1 MKKTYSI
8 FIFGTLLLILGF
20 TQRIL
25 AQQTFVH
32 PGIPFTQSDLDQL
45 KVNITQ
51 EPWLSAYN
59 TFKNDSHSK
68 LSYTPGAPQATVSRA
83 PDLNNVQWK
92 NDMLAIHNLAFMWWF
107 TGDAAYAQKATDML
121 DAWAVTNTS
130 WGGNE
135 SMLDIG
141 DYAQYWATGAEIL
154 RYTYPGWTAA
164 NTQHVENYFSQVLYP
179 NSWVPNPLRD
189 QNKGALQLKI
199 ALGASVFCNDVTKFN
214 QAIEVYRMD
223 AGGGMRNSLPNGE
236 VGDTGRDDHW
246 RVQAAALAW
255 GAEVAYKQN
264 VDMFSELDN
273 RILAIGELY
282 HKYAFDGATMT
293 YIPFGGYASYW
304 TSWGILPGSRSGDMT
319 NLIYSAYNVRK
330 GIATPQ
336 TDRMRA
342 ALMQSG
348 STNYSPAGGDFLFL
362 KSSDTSTA
370 VSLTPKYYP
379 ADHVQAVN
387 NLTNIDIG
395 NTGLAGSASYNNGI
409 WTLKGAGT
417 STSTAFNFNFKKVSG
432 DAGLVVKVD
441 NISLNTGGCGVM
453 LRESLA
459 PGSAFWDLYLNA
471 TGGAGRHWQPK
482 APWWLKIERVGTRIF
497 VYHSQDGVN
506 WTNDGCTYSA
516 TGFPT
521 NLYAGFYT
529 LSNNT
534 SAQNTATFS
543 NVAYSQTA
551 PTGSPEISSATTA
564 TATLGASFSYSI
576 IASASPSSYSASG
589 LPAGLSINTSTG
601 VISGTPTAIGQSV
614 VTLGAANTSGTGTA
628 TLILNVNSNVAPAAP
643 SGATAA
649 VNNVTRISVSWPAVT
664 NASSYTVKR
673 SLSSSGPFTAIQTG
687 IIGTSFIDA
696 SPQPEVSNYYVV
708 TALAGTLE
716 SGNSNVVSASVPPA
730 VPSMP
735 VVLNNS
741 SSIGLSWNTASGAV
755 TYKVKRGTVSGGPYT
770 TLATVSTTSY
780 TDTNVSSGSPY
791 YYVVSSM
798 GNTLESANSAEA
810 FGVPGASTRIWKP
823 TPVTTNLNL
832 ASNWVENALPV
843 NPAILTLGA
852 ASDTLLTND
861 ITGLVAS
868 RIQFASDANAYTISG
883 NSLTLKN
890 DLVNNSSSAQ
900 TLSTPLVLTDQLNV
914 NTTGDVVL
922 NGGISGTGSLMKS
935 GAAVLYVKG
944 SSNTYSGNTTIV
956 SGILAAA
963 GDGTGTASNPTAGPL
978 GTGKIQ
984 LNGGALQATA
994 GANLKLYNDVEVLPG
1009 NRSYM
1014 YEDVYSITLYGKLLG
1029 SGTVQHDGNDYAGL
1043 NLLGDNSQFTGTFIS
1058 KLRSGKQRIRFGIP
1072 QSGSANAT
1080 WTLDANAVD
1089 CHGIGF
1095 ASGTLNF
1102 GALNGR
1108 GYIRAD
1114 AGGAPVISIG
1124 ALNTYS
1130 SYGGTIGANG
1140 SNLTVEKVGTGTLEM
1155 WGNQAYG
1162 GTTTVKKGKLLI
1174 NNSATTGVFVSPII
1188 IEEGALGGF
1197 GASQSSATLGTG
1209 SGAGAI
1215 LEPGFL
1221 TVGTLSVGAL
1231 TLKADATYTPEINLG
1246 TAIGDQIKATSVNL
1260 TNSPLLTPI
1269 SIAGTLAF
1277 GTYYTIINNT
1287 GTGAITGTFNSL
1299 PEWAS
1304 ITVGGYS
1311 FIITYVGGDGNDVVL
1326 MDARAIGQTYYKFNE
1341 ASGTQATDTW
1351 GTNHGTLQ
1359 ATAIRDTG
1367 RGGSALKLDGT
1378 STSYATLPTGVVS
1391 TLTDFTISTWVKMD
1405 VKTTWM
1411 RIFDFG
1417 TGTSKYLFLSIQAG
1431 SANVMRYAI
1440 KNGGTEQQVN
1450 FTYTLPLNTW
1460 THFAITQSGSTCSMY
1475 INGALV
1481 ATNTG
1486 VTIKPS
1492 TIGSTTLN
1500 YLGKSQFSDPL
1511 FKGSIDEFKIFNR
1524 ALSAAEIAAS
1534 HLSQTITLNATA
1546 QKVMGDDDFEPA
1558 TVSSGL
1564 TVTYTSSN
1572 ESVASIVNG
1581 KVHILAA
1588 GTATITA
1595 IQDGNEIYWQAPSQT
1610 QALTI
1615 VKKDQTISFAAIG
1628 TKTIGDLDFDPS
1640 ATASS
1645 GLAVTYSSS
1654 DESIAS
1660 IVNGKIHILAAGTA
1674 TITASQA
1681 GDNVYAAAPSQ
1692 TQVLTVV
1699 KQAQTINFTAI
1710 GTKTMGDADFDPS
1723 ATASSGLAVTYSSSD
1738 TSVASIVNGNVHILA
1753 AGTSTITAAQAGN
1766 NIYAAAQSQT
1776 QVLTVIK
1783 QAQTISFAAIGTK
1796 LLGDADLDPS
1806 ATASSGLA
1814 VTYSSSNASV
1824 ASIVNGK
1831 VHILGT
1837 GTATITASQ
1846 AGNNVYAAAPSQTQ
1860 VLTVV
1865 ITNNTTPSAVM
1876 GTAFTY
1882 TITNNAA
1889 LTSFTATGL
1898 PAGLSLNTST
1908 GVISGTP
1915 TEYGAFSVAL
1925 TASNGSISGSQ
1936 SITVTVY
1943 TVVNNVIVASGD
1955 AKNIIE
1961 WDAIQNLSYNVKRST
1976 TSGGSYTSI
1985 GTTSGTTFT
1994 DANMSNGSTYYYVIS
2009 VTNSLG
2015 ENPNSAE
2022 VTATPNTGQITYL
2035 KFDEASGT
2043 RGIDSWGAT
2052 HATLQAT
2059 ATRDA
2064 GLLGTALKLDGTS
2077 TSYAT
2082 LPTSIVSTLN
2092 DFTISTWVR
2101 MDVKSNWMR
2110 VFDFGTGTSKYMFL
2124 TIQAGTANIM
2134 RYAIKNG
2141 GSEQQVSFTYTLPL
2155 NTWTLFTITQSGNTC
2170 TLYINGTAVASNTG
2184 VTIKPSTIGST
2195 TLNYLGKS
2203 QFNDNMFKGS
2213 IDKFKIFSRAL
2224 SAEEI
2229 VAEQNQLTQKND
2241 NNTLKYDLSTNNDV
2255 IIKNTVIYPNPVVN
2269 NRFTIATN
2277 TELIGK
2283 EVQVKLVDFAGR
2295 TVYLKSIKNN
2305 TGTIDVVLNQTLLD
2319 GIYIL
2324 ILNNQYS
2331 AKVFI
2336 K

>member
-32 PGIPFTQSDLDQL
+32 PGIPFTLADLNQL
-45 KVNITQ
+45 KANITQ

-59 TFKNDSHSK
+59 AFKNDSHSK
-68 LSYTPGAPQATVSRA
+68 LSYTPGTPQATVSRA
-83 PDLNNVQWK
+83 PNLNNEQWK
-92 NDMLAIHNLAFMWWF
+92 SDMLAIHNLAFMWWF
-107 TGDAAYAQKATDML
+107 TGDTAYAQKATSIL
-121 DAWAVTNTS
+121 DGWAVTNTV
-130 WGGNE
+130 WEGNE

-154 RYTYPGWTAA
+154 RYTYPGWTQA
-164 NTQHVENYFSQVLYP
+164 NTDHVENYFSQVLFP
-179 NSWVPNPLRD
+179 TSWVPYPLRD

-199 ALGASVFCNDVTKFN
+199 ALGAAIFCNDVTKFN

-264 VDMFSELDN
+264 VDMFAELDN
-273 RILAIGELY
+273 RVLAIGELY

-293 YIPFGGYASYW
+293 YVPFGGYASYW
-304 TSWGILPGSRSGDMT
+304 TNWGIQPGARAGDMT

-342 ALMQSG
+342 ALG
-348 STNYSPAGGDFLFL
+348 GAGGDFLYL

-370 VSLTPKYYP
+370 VSLSPVYYP
-379 ADHVQAVN
+379 ADHVQPVS

-395 NTGLAGSASYNNGI
+395 NTGLAGSASCSNGI

-417 STSTAFNFNFKKVSG
+417 STSTAFSFNFKKVSG
-432 DAGLVVKVD
+432 DTGLVVKVD
-441 NISLNTGGCGVM
+441 NMSLTTGGSGVM

-459 PGSAFWDLYLNA
+459 PGSAFWDIYLGAN
-471 TGGAGRHWQPK
+471 GGVGKHWQPK

-497 VYHSQDGVN
+497 TYHSQDGIN
-506 WTNDGCTYSA
+506 WTNLSCWYSA

-529 LSNNT
+529 ISNNT

-551 PTGSPEISSATTA
+551 PTGSPEISSATTT

-614 VTLGAANTSGTGTA
+614 VTLGTTNASGTGTA
-628 TLILNVNSNVAPAAP
+628 TLILNINNNTAPAAP
-643 SGATAA
+643 SGVTAA
-649 VNNVTRISVSWPAVT
+649 VNNVTRISISWPAVT

-735 VVLNNS
+735 IVVNNS
-741 SSIGLSWNTASGAV
+741 NSIGLSWNTASGAV

-798 GNTLESANSAEA
+798 GNTLESANSTEA
-810 FGVPGASTRIWKP
+810 FGVPGASTRTWNP
-823 TPVTTNLNL
+823 TPVSTNLNL
-832 ASNWVENALPV
+832 AANWLENALPV

-852 ASDTLLTND
+852 TSDSIVVND
-861 ITGLVAS
+861 INGLVAS

-890 DLVNNSSSAQ
+890 DLINNSSSSQ
-900 TLSTPLVLTDQLNV
+900 TLTTPLILTDPLNI
-914 NTTGDVVL
+914 NTATNNVVL
-922 NGGISGTGSLMKS
+922 NGGISGTGVVTKS
-935 GAAVLYVKG
+935 GASNLYIIG
-944 SSNTYSGNTTIV
+944 NNNSYSGNTIIK

-963 GDGTGTASNPTAGPL
+963 GLGTGTPSTPTAGPL
-978 GTGKIQ
+978 GIGKII
-984 LNGGALQATA
+984 LNGGSLQATA
-994 GANLKLYNDVEVLPG
+994 GGDLNLYNDIEVLLG

-1014 YEDVYSITLYGKLLG
+1014 YEDVNSITLRGKLLG
-1029 SGTVQHDGNDYAGL
+1029 SGTVEHDGNDYAGL
-1043 NLLGDNSQFTGTFIS
+1043 NLLGDNSEFTGTFIS

-1072 QSGSANAT
+1072 NSGSAKAT
-1080 WTLDANAVD
+1080 WLLDANGID
-1089 CHGIGF
+1089 CQGIGF

-1114 AGGAPVISIG
+1114 GGGAPVISIG

-1130 SYGGTIGANG
+1130 SYGGTING
-1140 SNLTVEKVGTGTLEM
+1140 NGTNLTVEKVGTGTLEM
-1155 WGNQAYG
+1155 WGNQAYS

-1174 NNSATTGVFVSPII
+1174 NNNGTSGVFISPII
-1188 IEEGALGGF
+1188 VEEGALGGF
-1197 GASQSSATLGTG
+1197 GLTQASATLGTG

-1221 TVGTLSVGAL
+1221 TIGTLSVGAL

-1246 TAIGDQIKATSVNL
+1246 TAIGDQIKATSVTL

-1269 SIAGTLAF
+1269 SIAGTLPF

-1287 GTGAITGTFNSL
+1287 GTGAITGTFNGL

-1351 GTNHGTLQ
+1351 GTNHATLQ
-1359 ATAIRDTG
+1359 ATATRDTG

-1378 STSYATLPTGVVS
+1378 STSYATLPTGIVS

-1405 VKTTWM
+1405 VKSNWM
-1411 RIFDFG
+1411 RVFDFG
-1417 TGTSKYLFLSIQAG
+1417 TGTSKYMFLSIQAG
-1431 SANVMRYAI
+1431 GANVMRYAI
-1440 KNGGTEQQVN
+1440 KNGGSEQQLS

-1460 THFAITQSGSTCSMY
+1460 THFAITQSGNTCSMY

-1524 ALSAAEIAAS
+1524 ALSASEIAAS
-1534 HLSQTITLNATA
+1534 HLSQTITLAATA
-1546 QKVMGDDDFEPA
+1546 QKAMGDADFEPA
-1558 TVSSGL
+1558 TVSSAL
-1564 TVTYTSSN
+1564 PVTYSSSN

-1595 IQDGNEIYWQAPSQT
+1595 TQDGNEIYWQAPSQT
-1610 QALTI
+1610 QVLTI

-1628 TKTIGDLDFDPS
+1628 TKTIGDADFDPS

-1645 GLAVTYSSS
+1645 GLAVAYSSS
-1654 DESIAS
+1654 DESVAS
-1660 IVNGKIHILAAGTA
+1660 IVNGKVHILAAGTA

-1699 KQAQTINFTAI
+1699 KQAQTISFAAI
-1710 GTKTMGDADFDPS
+1710 GTKTIGDADFNPS
-1723 ATASSGLAVTYSSSD
+1723 ATASSGLAVIYTSSD
-1738 TSVASIVNGNVHILA
+1738 ESVASIVNGNIHILA
-1753 AGTSTITAAQAGN
+1753 AGTATITATQAGD
-1766 NIYAAAQSQT
+1766 NIYAAAPSQT
-1776 QVLTVIK
+1776 QVLTVVK
-1783 QAQTISFAAIGTK
+1783 QSQTINFAAIETK
-1796 LLGDADLDPS
+1796 LLGDADFDPL
-1806 ATASSGLA
+1806 ATASSGLT
-1814 VTYSSSNASV
+1814 VNYTSSNGSV

-1831 VHILGT
+1831 IHILGT

-1846 AGNNVYAAAPSQTQ
+1846 AGNNTYAAAPSQTQ
-1860 VLTVV
+1860 VLAVV
-1865 ITNNTTPSAVM
+1865 ITNNTAPTAVM
-1876 GTAFTY
+1876 GTPFTY
-1882 TITNNAA
+1882 TITNNSS
-1889 LTSFTATGL
+1889 LNNLTATGL

-1908 GVISGTP
+1908 GVISGIP
-1915 TEYGAFSVAL
+1915 TEYGTFSVAL
-1925 TASNGSISGSQ
+1925 TSSNGSISGSQ
-1936 SITVTVY
+1936 NITVTVY
-1943 TVVNNVIVASGD
+1943 TIVNNLIVASGD

-1961 WDAIQNLSYNVKRST
+1961 WDAIQNFSYNIKRST
-1976 TSGGSYTSI
+1976 TSGGTYTSI

-1994 DANMSNGSTYYYVIS
+1994 DTNVSNGSTYYYVIS
-2009 VTNSLG
+2009 VNNSLG

-2043 RGIDSWGAT
+2043 RAIDSWGAS

-2064 GLLGTALKLDGTS
+2064 GLSGTALKLDGTS

-2082 LPTSIVSTLN
+2082 LPTGIVSTLN

-2101 MDVKSNWMR
+2101 MDVKANWMR

-2155 NTWTLFTITQSGNTC
+2155 NTWTHFAITQSGNTC

-2195 TLNYLGKS
+2195 NLNYLGKS

-2213 IDKFKIFSRAL
+2213 IDKFKIYSRAL
-2224 SAEEI
+2224 SATEI
-2229 VAEQNQLTQKND
+2229 VAEQNQLTQKKD
-2241 NNTLKYDLSTNNDV
+2241 NNTIKDDLSTNNDV

-2269 NRFTIATN
+2269 NRFSIATN

-2305 TGTIDVVLNQTLLD
+2305 TGTIDVVLNQPLVN